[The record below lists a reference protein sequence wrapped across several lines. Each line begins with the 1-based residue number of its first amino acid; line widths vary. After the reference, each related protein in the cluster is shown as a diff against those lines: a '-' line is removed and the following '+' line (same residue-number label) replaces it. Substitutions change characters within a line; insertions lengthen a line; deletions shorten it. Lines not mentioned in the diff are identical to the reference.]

1 MSIFKP
7 RVGWYVAFL
16 IAAATSTV
24 WAETLLETMDQE
36 VSSIYEKSRDAVV
49 KVHALRQ
56 LRIGNWVLLPTY
68 RIATGFF
75 VDKDGHILTTAT
87 AVDDMDTCWIDW
99 RGQRITARIVGRD
112 PQTNLAVLKINP
124 ANGTPTPFLPQ
135 GDSDALRVGS
145 MVIAVAFPYDLPS
158 APVVGFVSGL
168 DIQSN
173 GHVFPTT
180 HIRAGCRL
188 SPGQGGGPLLN
199 VHGEVVGIAVAVH
212 PDGQC
217 CALPI
222 NAARKI
228 SEDIL
233 KFGQAQHPW
242 VGLIVSERSP
252 VDSPIKRSPADNPME
267 SNQRQV
273 FVQQVYSNTPAAD
286 AGFCSGD
293 ILVSITSNE
302 VRHSADVLNTMFYHH
317 VGDKVEF
324 TVSRDG
330 REQMI
335 VLTVGSRPP
344 QEAFGFMSMPQ
355 LVPPGPSV
363 PQSVAVPASQER

>member
-1 MSIFKP
+1 MKFPAPIFKP
-7 RVGWYVAFL
+7 RVRWCVALL
-16 IAAATSTV
+16 IAVTTSTV
-24 WAETLLETMDQE
+24 WGEGLLETMDQE

-49 KVHALRQ
+49 RIHAQRQ
-56 LRIGNWVLLPTY
+56 FQIGNLLLLPSY
-68 RIATGFF
+68 HIATGFF
-75 VDKDGHILTTAT
+75 IDKDGHILTTAT
-87 AVDDMDTCWIDW
+87 AVDNVDACWIDW
-99 RGQRITARIVGRD
+99 RGQRISARIVGRD

-124 ANGTPTPFLPQ
+124 ENGTPTPFLPQ

-145 MVIAVAFPYDLPS
+145 MVIAVAFPYDLPC

-199 VHGEVVGIAVAVH
+199 VHGEVVGIAVAAH
-212 PDGQC
+212 ADGQC
-217 CALPI
+217 CALPS

-233 KFGQAQHPW
+233 EFGQAQHPW
-242 VGLIVSERSP
+242 VGLNVSEC
-252 VDSPIKRSPADNPME
+252 SPAVDPVA
-267 SNQRQV
+267 SDQRQV
-273 FVQQVYSNTPAAD
+273 FVQEVFSNTPAAA
-286 AGFCSGD
+286 AGFCNGD

-302 VRHSADVLNTMFYHH
+302 VRRSADVLNTMFYYR

-324 TVSRDG
+324 TVRRNG
-330 REQMI
+330 LEQKIM
-335 VLTVGSRPP
+335 LTVGSRPP
-344 QEAFGFMSMPQ
+344 QEAFGSVPIPIPQ
-355 LVPPGPSV
+355 LAPPGPSA
-363 PQSVAVPASQER
+363 PQSVAVPVSQEH

>member
-7 RVGWYVAFL
+7 RVGWRVAVL
-16 IAAATSTV
+16 IAVTTSTV
-24 WAETLLETMDQE
+24 FGESLLETMDRE
-36 VSSIYEKSRDAVV
+36 VSSIYEKSRDTIVRI
-49 KVHALRQ
+49 HAQRQ
-56 LRIGNWVLLPTY
+56 FQIGNLLLLPSY
-68 RIATGFF
+68 HIATGFF

-87 AVDDMDTCWIDW
+87 AVDDVDTCWIDW
-99 RGQRITARIVGRD
+99 RGQRISARVVGRD

-124 ANGTPTPFLPQ
+124 ENGTPTPSLPR

-145 MVIAVAFPYDLPS
+145 MVIAIAFPYDLPS

-199 VHGEVVGIAVAVH
+199 VHGEVVGIAVAAH
-212 PDGQC
+212 ADGQC

-233 KFGQAQHPW
+233 EFGQAQHPW
-242 VGLIVSERSP
+242 VGLNVSEC
-252 VDSPIKRSPADNPME
+252 SPADNPIEWSPADNPIE
-267 SNQRQV
+267 STQRQV
-273 FVQQVYSNTPAAD
+273 FVQEVYSNTPAAA
-286 AGFCSGD
+286 AGFCNGD

-302 VRHSADVLNTMFYHH
+302 VRRPADVLNTMFYYR

-324 TVSRDG
+324 TVRRNG
-330 REQMI
+330 LEQKI
-335 VLTVGSRPP
+335 LLTVGSRPP
-344 QEAFGFMSMPQ
+344 QEAFGSVTTPR
-355 LVPPGPSV
+355 LVPAEPPL
-363 PQSVAVPASQER
+363 PTRPVALPVSEP

>member
-1 MSIFKP
+1 MKFPVSISKP
-7 RVGWYVAFL
+7 RACWRVAVL
-16 IAAATSTV
+16 VAVTASTV
-24 WAETLLETMDQE
+24 WGESLLETMDQE

-56 LRIGNWVLLPTY
+56 LQIGNLVLLPTY

-99 RGQRITARIVGRD
+99 RGQRITARILGRD
-112 PQTNLAVLKINP
+112 LQTNLAVLKINP
-124 ANGTPTPFLPQ
+124 ENGTPTPFLPQ
-135 GDSDALRVGS
+135 GDSDALRIGS

-168 DIQSN
+168 DIHSN
-173 GHVFPTT
+173 GRVFPTT

-212 PDGQC
+212 ADGQC

-222 NAARKI
+222 KAARKVGD
-228 SEDIL
+228 DIL
-233 KFGQAQHPW
+233 EFGQAQHPW
-242 VGLIVSERSP
+242 VGLVVGERSP
-252 VDSPIKRSPADNPME
+252 TVGTAE
-267 SNQRQV
+267 SNLRQV
-273 FVQQVYSNTPAAD
+273 FVQQVYSNTPAAV
-286 AGFCSGD
+286 AGFCNGD
-293 ILVSITSNE
+293 ILVSIVSNE
-302 VRHSADVLNTMFYHH
+302 VRRSADVLNTMFYHR

-324 TVSRDG
+324 TVRRNGS
-330 REQMI
+330 EQKV
-335 VLTVGSRPP
+335 VLTVGSRPL
-344 QEAFGFMSMPQ
+344 QEAFGFVSIPP
-355 LVPPGPSV
+355 LVPPASPAPQAV
-363 PQSVAVPASQER
+363 PVPASQER